1 MLSYP
6 LELSFKIATIGTR
19 VRAVDA
25 ADRQVAY
32 VRKKKFR
39 LKEDVMVYRDEDQ
52 SDLLFRM
59 KADRM
64 VDFGASYAVSTPDGR
79 PLGAVRQQGMRSL
92 WRSSYGVED
101 DHGEVIG
108 LIHEENPWVKVLD
121 SLAEAIP
128 FADALGG
135 LFFNPA
141 YLVDLRGRTVLRMSK
156 ERSVFESRFR
166 VEKLDDFSEEDE
178 ALLLASL
185 IMTLLLERDRG

>member
-25 ADRQVAY
+25 AGRQVAY

-39 LKEDVMVYRDEDQ
+39 LKEDVMVYEDENQ
-52 SDLLFRM
+52 RNLLFRM

-64 VDFGASYAVSTPDGR
+64 VDFGASYAVSAPDGR
-79 PLGAVRQQGMRSL
+79 PLGAVRQRGVRSL
-92 WRSSYGVED
+92 WKSSYSVED
-101 DHGEVIG
+101 DHGEVIV
-108 LIHEENPWVKVLD
+108 LIHEENPWIKVLD

-141 YLVDLRGRTVLRMSK
+141 YLVELRGRTVLRMSK

-178 ALLLASL
+178 ALVLASL

>member
-6 LELSFKIATIGTR
+6 LDLSFKIATIGTR

-25 ADRQVAY
+25 AGRQVAY

-64 VDFGASYAVSTPDGR
+64 VDFGARYDVSAPDGR

-141 YLVDLRGRTVLRMSK
+141 HLVDLRGRTVLRMSK

>member
-6 LELSFKIATIGTR
+6 LDLSFKIATIGTR
-19 VRAVDA
+19 VRVVDA
-25 ADRQVAY
+25 AGRQVAY
-32 VRKKKFR
+32 VRKKKFK
-39 LKEDVMVYRDEDQ
+39 LKEDVRVYQDEDQ
-52 SDLLFRM
+52 RDLLFRI
-59 KADRM
+59 KADRV
-64 VDFGASYAVSTPDGR
+64 VDFGANYAISAPDGR
-79 PLGAVRQQGMRSL
+79 PLGAVRQQGVRSL
-92 WRSSYGVED
+92 WKSSYSIADARYE
-101 DHGEVIG
+101 EVG
-108 LIHEENPWVKVLD
+108 LIHEENPWIKVLD

-141 YLVDLRGRTVLRMSK
+141 YLVELRGRTVLRMSK